1 MADARKKI
9 LCVED
14 DRETAALIIEE
25 LAEQG
30 FEASAAYDGHE
41 GFVAILKTSPD
52 LVLCDINMPI
62 MSGFEVSERLI
73 ELAPRFGR
81 VPFVCARAPP
91 WR

>member
-41 GFVAILKTSPD
+41 GFVATSKQVWTWCCATSTCPSCPGLKCWS
-52 LVLCDINMPI
+52 
-62 MSGFEVSERLI
+62 
-73 ELAPRFGR
+73 A
-81 VPFVCARAPP
+81 
-91 WR
+91 